1 MTNLDKMLTSKHY
14 HFVTKIHTSRYKKEN
29 FYFYLKEKNGVKMIY
44 EINKLHTQILDKYCT
59 ANKSSELLHKYC
71 EEQQKEYEKIK
82 ELI

>member
-1 MTNLDKMLTSKHY
+1 MTFLDKILISKGY
-14 HFVTKIHTSRYKKEN
+14 SFTNKLHTSRYKKEN

-59 ANKSSELLHKYC
+59 SNKTSELLHKYC
-71 EEQQKEYEKIK
+71 AMQQQEYEKIK